1 MHIKFAE
8 KQNKFRFAWL
18 TFVMLIMSIINV
30 NAQNIAVTGSVTDS
44 KGEPLIGVTTI
55 VKGTTTGT
63 VTDVDGKFSLSK
75 VPANGTL
82 VFSFVG
88 MQSQE
93 IAVGGKTIINVTL
106 KEDAIALD
114 EVVAVGYG
122 TMKKTGCNWFCIIG
136 FR

>member
-1 MHIKFAE
+1 MHIQFAE

-18 TFVMLIMSIINV
+18 LCVVLIMGFINV

-88 MQSQE
+88 MQSQTF
-93 IAVGGKTIINVTL
+93 VTIKRT
-106 KEDAIALD
+106 
-114 EVVAVGYG
+114 
-122 TMKKTGCNWFCIIG
+122 TPF
-136 FR
+136 